1 MKALDVQGTN
11 HISFTLD
18 DNKYLAV
25 LPQPH
30 TEEV

>member
-1 MKALDVQGTN
+1 MKALDVQGTHN
-11 HISFTLD
+11 ISLTLD

-30 TEEV
+30 A